1 MAKKKRKKF
10 QIILTFEILI
20 VLSLAVF
27 AFFLVKVNKIE
38 RETVDEKKVNAKD
51 IKGFT
56 NIMLFGVDARG
67 SELKNSTRSDT
78 MILVS
83 INEKT
88 KEVTLTSFYRDYY
101 AFSPAKAKADK
112 PVKLDSS
119 EFDKLTHA
127 YNNGAEAALKEINT
141 NFDLDVTDFV
151 TVNFIALVRVIDEL
165 GGIELDV
172 PQKLVSE
179 INKYGGEIARKHK
192 EPFTKITKSGVQTL
206 TGYQA
211 LGYCRTRHKD
221 SDFHR
226 SQRQREVINK
236 VFEKFKQ
243 GANITKANALYDAV
257 AANMTTS
264 FSTKKIISLLSDAP
278 QYKIRKE
285 INASLGNGFPYH
297 SIEYRPNGVS
307 CQISQTPKDDIIM
320 LHYNLFNNG
329 VLPEQYTS
337 TSDPNSQNSTSSPES
352 SETSSSE
359 NKGLGYNYT
368 PSATVDLITR
378 YQQSCY
384 DSLSNK

>member
-20 VLSLAVF
+20 VLALAVF